1 MKIKY
6 IVVLLIILAVS
17 IFGGCTEKKDF
28 NEPASVINHWADAIK
43 KLDYTT
49 YRRIEAFPK
58 SERSF
63 KKMYDKY
70 FIENIT
76 VTEVDPVDGVQTGKD
91 HNETQIEFKNVQFMA
106 NAVNRS
112 TGKTYQSVMGQV
124 KMIRYP
130 EGEKSDRG
138 WMLSNRTLVRINQ

>member
-1 MKIKY
+1 MKVRYIK
-6 IVVLLIILAVS
+6 VLSAIIAIIMFS
-17 IFGGCTEKKDF
+17 GCTEKKDF
-28 NEPASVINHWADAIK
+28 SEPAGVINNWADAIK

-49 YRRIEAFPK
+49 YSRIEAFPK

-63 KKMYDKY
+63 KKMYDEY

-76 VTEVDPVDGVQTGKD
+76 VTEVDPVNGVQNGKD
-91 HNETQIEFKNVQFMA
+91 HNNTQIEFKNVQFMA

-130 EGEKSDRG
+130 EGKKSERG

>member
-1 MKIKY
+1 MKIRY
-6 IVVLLIILAVS
+6 ILVLFIIIAVIMLA
-17 IFGGCTEKKDF
+17 GCTEKKDF
-28 NEPASVINHWADAIK
+28 SEPATVINQWADAIK
-43 KLDYTT
+43 KLDYST

-63 KKMYDKY
+63 KKMYDEY

-76 VTEVDPVDGVQTGKD
+76 VTEVDPVDDVQRGKD
-91 HNETQIEFKNVQFMA
+91 HNNTPIEFKNVQFMA

-112 TGKTYQSVMGQV
+112 TGKPYQSVMGQV
-124 KMIRYP
+124 KMIRYT
-130 EGEKSDRG
+130 EGNKSERG